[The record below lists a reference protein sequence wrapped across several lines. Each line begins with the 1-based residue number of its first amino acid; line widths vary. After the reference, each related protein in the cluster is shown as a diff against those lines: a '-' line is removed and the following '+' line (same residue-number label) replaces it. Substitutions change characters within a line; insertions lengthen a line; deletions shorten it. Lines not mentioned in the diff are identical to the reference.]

1 MDGVEIS
8 VYLALG
14 ASVASII
21 LILIILRRHRQ
32 FKERVL
38 LLVTRVNRQEAEK
51 EIIKYQQCSLI
62 LQDPNESW
70 TEIDFVS
77 FITTD
82 FVMEEG
88 ANIQIN
94 NAII

>member
-14 ASVASII
+14 ASVASI
-21 LILIILRRHRQ
+21 LFILIILRKHRQ

-51 EIIKYQQCSLI
+51 EIVKYQQCSLM
-62 LQDPNESW
+62 LQDQNESW

-88 ANIQIN
+88 ANIHIN